1 MKKRRVPAALHFELT
16 EYASL
21 LRALRTRDVM
31 DLTANLTK
39 PSPFTL
45 PPQSEPVNLDSDNDN
60 LDDELLDDLSSRSAS
75 ITAGKSGENSAV
87 AGSSDPNHP
96 IEEATAAK
104 KKVSKPKRKRD
115 QWTRWPLLLD
125 DLPIPEWNLEDEVAV
140 IASQVMKSRL
150 TPTFPV
156 FEGPLEQDD
165 PSRTDFVLNRE
176 LEEDDPDHPFYV
188 PYLTAFTASLL
199 STIFSLLA
207 KHTFARPASMQN
219 RIEPLNW
226 RSVIDILVN
235 CGESEYANPKY
246 SFSFFSFMCG
256 VDWLCIE
263 Y

>member
-1 MKKRRVPAALHFELT
+1 MKKRRVPPALHFELT

-31 DLTANLTK
+31 DLTANLTR

-45 PPQSEPVNLDSDNDN
+45 PPQIEPLDKDN
-60 LDDELLDDLSSRSAS
+60 LDDEFIDDLSSHSAS
-75 ITAGKSGENSAV
+75 AGNSAI
-87 AGSSDPNHP
+87 AGSSNLNHP
-96 IEEATAAK
+96 INKAIEEETAAK
-104 KKVSKPKRKRD
+104 KKVSTPKQKRD

-125 DLPIPEWNLEDEVAV
+125 DVPIPEWDLEDEVAV
-140 IASQVMKSRL
+140 IASQVMKSRPR
-150 TPTFPV
+150 PTFPV

-165 PSRTDFVLNRE
+165 PSHTDFVLNRE

-188 PYLTAFTASLL
+188 PYLTTITASLL

-226 RSVIDILVN
+226 RSVIDTLVN

-246 SFSFFSFMCG
+246 SSSFSFMCG